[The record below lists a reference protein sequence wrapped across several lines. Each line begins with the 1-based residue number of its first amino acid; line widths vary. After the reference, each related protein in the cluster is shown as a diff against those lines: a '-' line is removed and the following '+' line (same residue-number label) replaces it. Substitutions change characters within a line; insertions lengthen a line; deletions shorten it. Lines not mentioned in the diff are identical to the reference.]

1 MTKQQETK
9 EKLTGSLSSNGYYG
23 TGGSGGGT
31 GGGTALEPGRNR

>member
-9 EKLTGSLSSNGYYG
+9 EKLTGLSSNGYYG